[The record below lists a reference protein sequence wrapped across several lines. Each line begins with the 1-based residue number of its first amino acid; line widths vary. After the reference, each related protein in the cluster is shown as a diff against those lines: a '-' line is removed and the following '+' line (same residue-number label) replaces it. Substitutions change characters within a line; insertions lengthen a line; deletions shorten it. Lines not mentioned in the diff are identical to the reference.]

1 MRTHDDTLNPPV
13 PRRII
18 RQVPYDRARRSASGR
33 GYGYGHGHGH
43 GATGASAGGPASGA
57 PTRWSPS
64 ATGAQAPRFP
74 RVGCGLG
81 RWVARCRVRG

>member
-33 GYGYGHGHGH
+33 GYGYGHGHGRRFFH
-43 GATGASAGGPASGA
+43 HDHRHRHAEDAEKQAGGDEQSGVMA
-57 PTRWSPS
+57 WIRGLTN
-64 ATGAQAPRFP
+64 RF
-74 RVGCGLG
+74 
-81 RWVARCRVRG
+81 